1 MALIDEFDD
10 GSLEYAE
17 KRFDEFMSNPNECLD
32 FGNPESY
39 SEILLEELFNRR
51 DA

>member
-17 KRFDEFMSNPNECLD
+17 KCFDEFMSNPNECLD
-32 FGNPESY
+32 FENPESH
-39 SEILLEELFNRR
+39 SMVLIKELFSRR